1 MKRETWG
8 SRSNFIFAAIGS
20 AVGLGNAWR
29 FAGQVFQNG
38 GGAFLIP
45 YIIAIF
51 AIGIPILMMELAIG
65 KKYRLGAPSSFAAM
79 NKKFEWIG
87 WAGIIIAFVV
97 AAYYSALIAWVVNYI
112 FASFTMAWGSDPAG
126 FFNNSV
132 LHLSANPGQ
141 LQGFSIPVLIGLLI
155 TWAVVI
161 ISMRKGVA
169 KMAKIVK
176 WIVIIPFVLL
186 IIMCIQA
193 VSMPGAIEGIKY
205 YITPDWSAL
214 STPGVWGAAFG
225 QVAYSMSILFALMIT
240 YGSFL
245 GKDSDVPRDSIVIGL
260 ADMGISLLVGFVVF
274 STLGY
279 LSFSSG
285 VAITDMH
292 YQGVMLAFVTYPQA
306 LSAFPGGQITG
317 VVFSLMF
324 FIMLFALAIDS
335 LFAIVQTVSTAVSDK
350 FKLKPRKAL
359 YGTCIA
365 CFILAL
371 LFATNAGM
379 YWLDI
384 VDHFV
389 NECNLLLMG
398 VFETVAVGW
407 FFGINKLR
415 EFINSTTS
423 LKIGKWWNI
432 FIKFVC
438 PVVFM
443 VLSVSFLISNITKP
457 YGGYEQ
463 QYLFIGGWALVIG
476 TFVLALIIPRL
487 LARKKKKAGEAIQ

>member
-29 FAGQVFQNG
+29 FAGQVYQNG
-38 GGAFLIP
+38 GGAFLLP
-45 YIIAIF
+45 YIIAIL
-51 AIGIPILMMELAIG
+51 AVGVPILMMELAIG
-65 KKYRLGAPSSFAAM
+65 KKYQLGAPSSFAAM

-97 AAYYSALIAWVVNYI
+97 AAYYSALVAWVVNYI
-112 FASFTMAWGSDPAG
+112 FASFTMAWSGDPAG
-126 FFNNSV
+126 YFSNTV
-132 LHLSANPGQ
+132 LQLSESPGH
-141 LQGFSIPVLIGLLI
+141 LQGFSLPVLIGLLI
-155 TWAVVI
+155 TWIIVI
-161 ISMRKGVA
+161 VAMRRGVE

-176 WIVIIPFVLL
+176 WIVIIPVVIL

-193 VSMPGAIEGIKY
+193 VSMPGAIDGIKY

-214 STPGVWGAAFG
+214 TNFSVWGAAFG

-245 GKDSDVPRDSIVIGL
+245 SKDSDIPKDSIVIGL
-260 ADMGISLLVGFVVF
+260 SDMGISLLAGFVVF

-279 LSFSSG
+279 LSFQSG
-285 VAITDMH
+285 TPIADMN

-306 LSAFPGGQITG
+306 LSVFPGGQVVG
-317 VVFSLMF
+317 VIFSLMF

-335 LFAIVQTVSTAVSDK
+335 LFAIVQAVSTAVSDK

-359 YGTCIA
+359 YGTCAA

-384 VDHFV
+384 IDHFV
-389 NECNLLLMG
+389 NEFNLLLMG
-398 VFETVAVGW
+398 IFETIAVAW
-407 FFGINKLR
+407 IFGIEKLR
-415 EFINSTTS
+415 GFINETTNI
-423 LKIGKWWNI
+423 KIGKWWNVLL
-432 FIKFVC
+432 KYVC
-438 PVVFM
+438 PIVFL
-443 VLSVSFLISNITKP
+443 VLSVNFLIANIMTP
-457 YGGYEQ
+457 YGGYEH
-463 QYLFIGGWALVIG
+463 QYLFIGGWALVIA
-476 TFVLALIIPRL
+476 TFVLALVIPKL
-487 LARKKKKAGEAIQ
+487 ISRKKETGELAQ